1 MDWPDGDKSMTSS
14 VDERRTSARY
24 QARHIAHLLFI
35 ATLLDLRLSARF
47 LPLTI
52 FGRTLNISSSGLM
65 LKVSGAEIAEDYLAA
80 QDYTMRIVVATPL
93 EPVEIYARPVHYE
106 RLNQGD
112 YLIGAQIIKMDEP
125 ERLRFED
132 YLKMLTQKSEVGMQ
146 Q

>member
-1 MDWPDGDKSMTSS
+1 MTSS
-14 VDERRTSARY
+14 VDERRTSPRY

-52 FGRTLNISSSGLM
+52 LGRTLNISSSGLM
-65 LKVSGAEIAEDYLAA
+65 LQVDGAEEIADDYLAA

-106 RLNQGD
+106 RLSEGG
-112 YLIGAQIIKMDEP
+112 YLIGAQITKMEEP
-125 ERLRFED
+125 ERLRLED
-132 YLKMLTQKSEVGMQ
+132 YLQMLTQQSEG
-146 Q
+146 